1 MVKYAICILLLQYKL
16 KKLLCCQIM
25 RGRIIQISILFIPEG
40 RYSERKYQNLK
51 TESQSRPIQHT
62 KVHKVYFYL
71 LEIITIVL
79 IL

>member
-1 MVKYAICILLLQYKL
+1 M
-16 KKLLCCQIM
+16 
-25 RGRIIQISILFIPEG
+25 SILFIPEG
-40 RYSERKYQNLK
+40 RYSEKKYQNLK

>member
-1 MVKYAICILLLQYKL
+1 
-16 KKLLCCQIM
+16 M
-25 RGRIIQISILFIPEG
+25 RGRIIEMSILFIPEG
-40 RYSERKYQNLK
+40 TYSERKYQNLK